1 MMSNIYIV
9 LIMSQPSFQVDQFY
23 KMTLE
28 VKDLNIDL
36 SITVRA
42 CVLSGKAFHFPNLE
56 KKKRN
61 LQDPY

>member
-1 MMSNIYIV
+1 MISNIYIV

-23 KMTLE
+23 KITLE
-28 VKDLNIDL
+28 VKNLNIDL

-42 CVLSGKAFHFPNLE
+42 YILSGKVFHFPNLE
-56 KKKRN
+56 KKRN